1 MENSPSTVA
10 KTANVRKRLIR
21 SIVFTKNSLLNFIYH
36 LKTITF
42 ASQKITSHF
51 STIMSAKKTN
61 ESKAEKNFE
70 NIGEALTTSEQF
82 LEKNQKTIL
91 TGLFI
96 VIVLVGAFLSYHYLY
111 KVPRNEKA
119 QTAIFKGERYFQEG
133 QDSLALFGNGNDFSG
148 FESVISQYKGTR
160 TADLAHAYAGISYN
174 RLGNNEKALEHLK
187 KFKGGDLLIS
197 PAVTGA
203 IGDVYLNMGN
213 TAEAISFFQKAAKEA
228 DDQML
233 TPIYLKKAGEVYL
246 SLADYKKA
254 IEVFT
259 QIKEQY
265 TNSPEAQE
273 ADKYI
278 KQAELLKE

>member
-1 MENSPSTVA
+1 MQ
-10 KTANVRKRLIR
+10 
-21 SIVFTKNSLLNFIYH
+21 
-36 LKTITF
+36 LK
-42 ASQKITSHF
+42 KITSYF
-51 STIMSAKKTN
+51 SKTIMSAKKTN

-91 TGLFI
+91 TVLAI
-96 VIVLVGAFLSYHYLY
+96 VIALVGAYLAYHYLY

-119 QTAIFKGERYFQEG
+119 QSSIFKGERYFQEG
-133 QDSLALFGNGNDFSG
+133 QDSLALFGNGNDYLG

-187 KFKGGDLLIS
+187 KFKGGDLLLT

-203 IGDVYLNMGN
+203 IGDVYINMGK
-213 TAEAISFFQKAAKEA
+213 TDEAITHFQKAAKQA
-228 DDQML
+228 NDQML
-233 TPIYLKKAGEVYL
+233 SPIYLKKAGEAYL
-246 SLADYKKA
+246 SLANYDKA
-254 IEVFT
+254 IETFT
-259 QIKEQY
+259 QIKDNY
-265 TNSPEAQE
+265 INTPEARE

-278 KQAELLKE
+278 QQAELLKASK